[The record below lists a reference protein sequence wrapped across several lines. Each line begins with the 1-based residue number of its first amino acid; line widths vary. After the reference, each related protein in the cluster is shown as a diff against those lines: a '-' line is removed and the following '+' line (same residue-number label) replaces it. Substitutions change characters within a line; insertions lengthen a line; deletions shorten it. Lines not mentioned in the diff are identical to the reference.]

1 MNTLPQ
7 FLYKIQPTRLAMLTA
22 GPTAEEDRLVGE
34 HFHYLQGLCD
44 AGVVKLA
51 GRTLNDDASTF
62 GIVIFEAADETAA
75 RAIAENDPA
84 VKQGVMRAEVYPF
97 RIALMAKE

>member
-1 MNTLPQ
+1 MNSPQQ
-7 FLYKIQPTRLAMLTA
+7 FLYKIQPTRLAMLTE

-34 HFHYLQGLCD
+34 HLQYLKGLME

-62 GIVIFEAADETAA
+62 GIVIFEAADTNAA
-75 RAIAENDPA
+75 HAIADNDPA
-84 VKQGVMRAEVYPF
+84 VRHGVMRAEIYPF
-97 RIALMAKE
+97 RIALMAQD